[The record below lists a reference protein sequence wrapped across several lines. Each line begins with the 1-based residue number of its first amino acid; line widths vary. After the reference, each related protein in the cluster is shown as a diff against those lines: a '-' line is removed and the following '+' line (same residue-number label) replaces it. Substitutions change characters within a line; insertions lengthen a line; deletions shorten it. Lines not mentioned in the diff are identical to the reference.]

1 MIRTEQKILF
11 VKIICQA
18 SFDISVFR
26 YRYQS
31 IVDKINSQKL
41 SKVQKNYK
49 SNNFA
54 YFSNVNKDFGENVDF
69 LRKVESVVDNGTT
82 PCLFPY
88 KIIIGFQTFWWENHL
103 KISPFS
109 QSAIFSPNLGSFK
122 HLPSMLQVRNE
133 TTFGLAFYSWA
144 VLNLA
149 KLNLISYCRT
159 TRSTCHDSL
168 RLTQSSIKAQEN
180 VKSA

>member
-1 MIRTEQKILF
+1 MTFRFF
-11 VKIICQA
+11 V
-18 SFDISVFR
+18 
-26 YRYQS
+26 
-31 IVDKINSQKL
+31 IVIKALLTKL
-41 SKVQKNYK
+41 TVKKPSKVQKNYK

-54 YFSNVNKDFGENVDF
+54 YFSNVNKEKENVDF

-133 TTFGLAFYSWA
+133 TTFGLAFYS
-144 VLNLA
+144 
-149 KLNLISYCRT
+149 
-159 TRSTCHDSL
+159 
-168 RLTQSSIKAQEN
+168 
-180 VKSA
+180 

>member
-1 MIRTEQKILF
+1 MTFRFFVIVIKALLTKLTVKNPQK
-11 VKIICQA
+11 
-18 SFDISVFR
+18 S
-26 YRYQS
+26 
-31 IVDKINSQKL
+31 
-41 SKVQKNYK
+41 KNYK

-122 HLPSMLQVRNE
+122 HLPSMLQVIKE
-133 TTFGLAFYSWA
+133 TTFGLAFYS
-144 VLNLA
+144 
-149 KLNLISYCRT
+149 
-159 TRSTCHDSL
+159 
-168 RLTQSSIKAQEN
+168 
-180 VKSA
+180 

>member
-31 IVDKINSQKL
+31 IVDKINSQKTL
-41 SKVQKNYK
+41 KSPKNYK
-49 SNNFA
+49 SNSFA

-122 HLPSMLQVRNE
+122 HLPSMLQVRKAE
-133 TTFGLAFYSWA
+133 TTFGLAFYS
-144 VLNLA
+144 
-149 KLNLISYCRT
+149 
-159 TRSTCHDSL
+159 
-168 RLTQSSIKAQEN
+168 
-180 VKSA
+180 